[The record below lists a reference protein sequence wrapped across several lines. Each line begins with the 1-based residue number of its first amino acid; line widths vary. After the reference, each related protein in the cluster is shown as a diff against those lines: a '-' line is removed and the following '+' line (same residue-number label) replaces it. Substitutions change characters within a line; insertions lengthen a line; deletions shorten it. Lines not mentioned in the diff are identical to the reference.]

1 MFFITKGEDRMG
13 QVFSVI
19 LLVAICLHLGGKPD
33 WAGVFSLIAV
43 AIAVLGM
50 IIGNRIKGRKR
61 V

>member
-1 MFFITKGEDRMG
+1 MG